1 MPTVSHPPSMEPRDH
16 TDPPG
21 TVGYVIREL
30 RNLGDFAQVFELEQR
45 VWGLSSGDDAVPV
58 HVMVATVKCG
68 ALVLGAR
75 DAAGTMV
82 GFAYSFF
89 GRRYGELLHWSHI
102 LGVLPE
108 HRGRGVARQLKFA
121 QRDHVLRQGLGLIA
135 WTFDPMQVENA
146 HLNFTVLGATSSEY
160 LRDVYGSSE
169 SPLHRGVATDRLVVE
184 WRLDSPAVRA
194 RAGAAPES
202 GTPGASRA
210 ATPAPRPDAWI
221 NDVRPAGG
229 GWLAWEDAP
238 RPATGAGRPGLRVPP
253 RFTDMLREAPSLAL
267 DWRSRAREAFEAYLA
282 RGFVVDD
289 FVRDGDRGG
298 YYVFTRKG

>member
-1 MPTVSHPPSMEPRDH
+1 MDH
-16 TDPPG
+16 LGGGP
-21 TVGYVIREL
+21 YVIRQLDTVEA
-30 RNLGDFAQVFELEQR
+30 FADVFALEQR
-45 VWGLSSGDDAVPV
+45 VWELASGDDAVPV

-68 ALVLGAR
+68 ALVLGAY
-75 DAAGTMV
+75 DGAGALV

-89 GRRYGELLHWSHI
+89 GRRRGELLHWLHI

-121 QRDHVLRQGLGLIA
+121 QRERVLAQGLGLIA
-135 WTFDPMQVENA
+135 WTFDPLQVENA
-146 HLNFTVLGATSSEY
+146 HLNLTVLGATSSEY

-194 RAGAAPES
+194 RASAAPQS
-202 GTPGASRA
+202 GTPGASPA
-210 ATPAPRPDAWI
+210 AAPASRPDAWV
-221 NDVRPAGG
+221 NGVRSAGG

-238 RPATGAGRPGLRVPP
+238 RPATGAARPGLRVPP
-253 RFTDMLREAPSLAL
+253 RFTDMLREAPTLAL
-267 DWRSRAREAFEAYLA
+267 DWRSRTREAFEAYLV

-298 YYVFTRKG
+298 HYVLTRIG